1 MPKAEMAQ
9 EKFCCCAKRKPI
21 ELYPLADGR
30 RVAFPRSSESSG
42 IARADAWQ
50 LSDNVESPGVGR
62 AIGSRTRDSPWLRV
76 AQDAQRIA
84 AAPARRRSVNLCSL
98 CSLEACGKL

>member
-30 RVAFPRSSESSG
+30 RVAFPRRSESSG
-42 IARADAWQ
+42 IGRADACQ
-50 LSDNVESPGVGR
+50 LSDTVHKKYYLPPPLHR
-62 AIGSRTRDSPWLRV
+62 AEQGLSLRW
-76 AQDAQRIA
+76 I
-84 AAPARRRSVNLCSL
+84 RRVPTTSCDRELDQGQEETANS
-98 CSLEACGKL
+98 